1 MFVPDRS
8 RLSLLPIQLP
18 QAEALP
24 PRSLATR
31 KPQRITVTVPWWLY
45 QFLLDCSDLEGRS
58 VSNLA
63 CFWMEQQAHQ
73 IRGQ

>member
-1 MFVPDRS
+1 M
-8 RLSLLPIQLP
+8 LSN
-18 QAEALP
+18 QAARADALP
-24 PRSLATR
+24 MRSLATR

-45 QFLLDCSDLEGRS
+45 QFLLESSDLEGRS

-73 IRGQ
+73 NRGH